1 MMNDHAAHI
10 DDEAGQA
17 KQRMNCKLAA
27 AKETLGSHWVLHP
40 AYRFSSNPQHAA
52 SHKTANCLAHVADR
66 ARWAGR
72 I

>member
-1 MMNDHAAHI
+1 MNDHAAHVN
-10 DDEAGQA
+10 DESGQA

-40 AYRFSSNPQHAA
+40 AYRSAENMHHNPQFK
-52 SHKTANCLAHVADR
+52 SANCLARVADR